1 MIMSLI
7 YFLIVGLAAGYL
19 TSRLLG
25 TDSTDIGK
33 NLITGIIGS
42 FVGGFIGKLI
52 GLEATGL
59 IGSII
64 MAVIGACAAI
74 WCYRKFIRK

>member
-33 NLITGIIGS
+33 NLIS
-42 FVGGFIGKLI
+42 
-52 GLEATGL
+52 
-59 IGSII
+59 
-64 MAVIGACAAI
+64 AVISALGYKSHSNTCD
-74 WCYRKFIRK
+74 RL